1 MSTSME
7 NKSIEI
13 RRINDDNGQYI
24 FEFRKLLQGDNLL
37 KHLKCDD
44 AYLYRFLAAVD
55 YDITNAFQRIKNF
68 YELLSENPKWF
79 SMGGLID
86 KRRLIQKDISI
97 ILNKHDKEGRPIYL
111 LKLDKINPFTMD
123 FVKDLVILQD
133 LCCEGIFINN
143 MDISMKGLCII
154 VDVANI
160 PLNVIKW
167 ATPHII
173 KTSIKRIYSMP
184 IKDFRYHIV
193 NTTTFLNII
202 MQLVWPFLPQHIK
215 EQIKFH
221 LFDYKSLHQHIDKD
235 SLPKEYGGTQKINT
249 TELRRTLLD
258 CENKI
263 AHNFQVNRRLF
274 LDAITN

>member
-1 MSTSME
+1 ME

-55 YDITNAFQRIKNF
+55 YDIANAFQRIKNF

-97 ILNKHDKEGRPIYL
+97 ILDKHDKEGRPIYL
-111 LKLDKINPFTMD
+111 LKLDKINPITMD

-154 VDVANI
+154 VDAANI

-193 NTTTFLNII
+193 NTTTFFNII
-202 MQLVWPFLPQHIK
+202 LQIVWPFLPQHIK

-221 LFDYKSLHQHIDKD
+221 SFDYKSLHQHIDKD